1 MQQSKEERIKEK
13 HPELTEAQIEDIVA
27 WMFSSG
33 ETLDDAINTIIGRET
48 I

>member
-1 MQQSKEERIKEK
+1 MQQSKEDRIREK
-13 HPELTEAQIEDIVA
+13 HPELTDTQIEDIVS

-33 ETLDDAINTIIGRET
+33 ETIDDAINTIIGREV